1 MHIEV
6 SLSRARSLSLA
17 LSLSLSLSRAR
28 ALSLS
33 SISLLSLFS
42 LSPQDCEFHTLCE
55 HIRALLRMDEL
66 GRLELLVKAGHDAD
80 PKKKMSIEKQLL
92 KMDAS
97 SFLS

>member
-1 MHIEV
+1 
-6 SLSRARSLSLA
+6 
-17 LSLSLSLSRAR
+17 
-28 ALSLS
+28 
-33 SISLLSLFS
+33 
-42 LSPQDCEFHTLCE
+42 
-55 HIRALLRMDEL
+55 MDEL